1 VVIQAFWSYRVDD
14 DEGDEGR
21 ITTLARA
28 IAAEYSALTGGEI
41 EIFLD
46 VEKIAW
52 GDQWRDKIDRA
63 VADAAFFIPVLTP
76 RYFRSEHCRDEYT
89 SFVSKARMFGMTD
102 RVLPLM
108 YINFSQL
115 PEVSSDPLASDLLG
129 LQSKDITSLR
139 WLSVGSREFRTV
151 VHEITSDIIRL
162 AGTSGGQ
169 GTDAALGNGSVQ
181 PVETAV
187 ENIEQGLLDLV
198 AAAEVA
204 MPEMVLA
211 MTKISDGIE
220 SIGEVATL
228 RAPALVQAQS
238 ASAKL
243 AQAAIIAQ
251 EFESGALQ
259 IEEGANEFAKTVLTT
274 DAGVRA
280 IFSWPI
286 DQADQ
291 TEVDAHRVFTE
302 QIQELRTNAV
312 QAFDQLEEFRGTM
325 AGVIGLSNALSGVLR
340 KIDRSLV
347 RFIDSRRVIDGWGK
361 DDRSPALAG

>member
-1 VVIQAFWSYRVDD
+1 MN
-14 DEGDEGR
+14 
-21 ITTLARA
+21 T
-28 IAAEYSALTGGEI
+28 
-41 EIFLD
+41 
-46 VEKIAW
+46 
-52 GDQWRDKIDRA
+52 A
-63 VADAAFFIPVLTP
+63 V
-76 RYFRSEHCRDEYT
+76 T
-89 SFVSKARMFGMTD
+89 STR
-102 RVLPLM
+102 
-108 YINFSQL
+108 
-115 PEVSSDPLASDLLG
+115 ASDLLG

-181 PVETAV
+181 PVET
-187 ENIEQGLLDLV
+187 
-198 AAAEVA
+198 
-204 MPEMVLA
+204 
-211 MTKISDGIE
+211 
-220 SIGEVATL
+220 EVATL